1 MSIPPLEPALPGRQ
15 VDLQGPAGSLRL
27 YLSQP
32 RLAALPPPLLLIH
45 SINAAASAREWAPVF
60 HALAEQRPVYALD
73 LPGYGHSARPA
84 QRYTARAMTDAVH
97 TARAYIG
104 EQHPQIKVDALAL
117 SLGCEFLARAAVE
130 QAADYASVGLVS
142 PTGFNRD
149 RPWDG
154 PSGSNRGKDW
164 LYRNLT
170 RELWKDR
177 LFELLTSRASVAFF
191 LRKTFGSKNVPPG
204 LIDYAWKS
212 AHQPGACHAPF
223 DFLSG
228 FLFSAD
234 STRLYDS
241 LTMPVW
247 MVHGNRGD
255 FTDYRR
261 KRFYADRPNWTIQ
274 EYAAGAL
281 PHYDLPQNFLSDY
294 TTFLQRSRRL
304 TEAR

>member
-1 MSIPPLEPALPGRQ
+1 MSTPALEPALPGQ
-15 VDLQGPAGSLRL
+15 QWDLDSPLGTLRL
-27 YLSQP
+27 YGSQP
-32 RLAALPPPLLLIH
+32 SVAQSAPRPLLLVH

-60 HALAEQRPVYALD
+60 HALGDQRPVYALD

-84 QRYTARAMTDAVH
+84 IRYTPRLMTDAIHQVQE
-97 TARAYIG
+97 YL
-104 EQHPQIKVDALAL
+104 QSLHPLQALDAMAL
-117 SLGCEFLARAAVE
+117 SLSCEFLARAAKE
-130 QAADYASVGLVS
+130 QPAAYATVGLVS

-149 RPWDG
+149 QPWDG
-154 PSGSNRGKDW
+154 PELSHRGKDW

-170 RELWKDR
+170 RPLWKDK
-177 LFELLTSRASVAFF
+177 LFSTLTSRASVAFF

-241 LTMPVW
+241 LHMPVW
-247 MVHGNRGD
+247 MAHGNRGD

-261 KRFYADRPNWTIQ
+261 KRFYTDRPNWTIQ
-274 EYAAGAL
+274 QYSAGAL
-281 PHYDLPQNFLSDY
+281 PHYDRLQDFLTDY
-294 TTFLQRSRRL
+294 ESFLQHSRGL
-304 TEAR
+304 A